1 MEQVQQVM
9 GALMS
14 LYNEANDVVQTEGQR
29 RPVGC
34 EFEND
39 LLANLEPDAPVSQW
53 CRGFA
58 AGHMWLEESWEPYLF
73 EELDED
79 MGACLTTLSF
89 FASRSIAENIVKES
103 GRPEGSLATFAAK
116 FHEVFPEAVT
126 GYAQIGMVIRTAVRQ
141 ADKAARESDDSISSV
156 GRNAPCPCGSGKKY
170 KRCCGAA

>member
-1 MEQVQQVM
+1 
-9 GALMS
+9 
-14 LYNEANDVVQTEGQR
+14 
-29 RPVGC
+29 
-34 EFEND
+34 
-39 LLANLEPDAPVSQW
+39 
-53 CRGFA
+53 
-58 AGHMWLEESWEPYLF
+58 MWLEESWEPYLF

-89 FASRSIAENIVKES
+89 FTSRSIAENIVKES

-126 GYAQIGMVIRTAVRQ
+126 GYAQIGMVIRKAVRQ